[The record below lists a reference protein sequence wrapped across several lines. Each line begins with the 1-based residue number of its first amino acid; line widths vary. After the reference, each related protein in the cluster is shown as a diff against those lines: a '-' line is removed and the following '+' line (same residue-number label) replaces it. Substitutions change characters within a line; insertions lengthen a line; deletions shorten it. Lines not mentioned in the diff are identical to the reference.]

1 MGDMLMGTWRSR
13 WLLWGRVSA
22 AEKMKNSDLG
32 AGGVSTFDSAPD
44 FWRSSRWG
52 GEAREPRNVWSEKQ
66 EGARN
71 EALKTEGQGGH
82 GKGSDSPLGDDW

>member
-1 MGDMLMGTWRSR
+1 MGSQRST
-13 WLLWGRVSA
+13 VPQTF
-22 AEKMKNSDLG
+22 
-32 AGGVSTFDSAPD
+32 GGPVD
-44 FWRSSRWG
+44 G
-52 GEAREPRNVWSEKQ
+52 GGGAREPRNVWLEKQ